1 MMQIPFPE
9 GNFTWT
15 AAGAWASF
23 FALIGL
29 IVRQLGP
36 WRKLSIDAEKAF
48 RDDLIK
54 RVTKLEKTLERQRLR
69 HEAERG
75 LDRHRLNNVTQCFDA
90 MMMMLKASPEKAAE
104 IIAHIEQMRANQLK
118 AEALEKAAIHAALIR
133 DVEDE
138 PEEV

>member
-1 MMQIPFPE
+1 M
-9 GNFTWT
+9 T
-15 AAGAWASF
+15 ANLVAYLSL
-23 FALIGL
+23 ALWF
-29 IVRQLGP
+29 V
-36 WRKLSIDAEKAF
+36 AA
-48 RDDLIK
+48 
-54 RVTKLEKTLERQRLR
+54 VKLEKTLERQRLR